1 MKIFTVLMLALTTMP
16 CFADNPSTMNQ
27 LNALVPNLLNQ
38 TDAIARQT
46 TNNLNT
52 QEEKQKANALS
63 AQENTTIIN
72 DNKNNVT
79 DDAKNTANQ
88 HLEKDKELAKS
99 LSGKKADAAA
109 AAESAAQ
116 PESDVDT
123 DAKKVE
129 EAKKKYEDAK
139 ANEQSMAN
147 KTLTALT
154 TAATGIGG
162 MELARGL
169 SEQKADKDAENSM
182 AAYIATMRCTYGDG
196 KQVKAGPDEIELPG
210 GNNQQLMNLRAEYFA
225 LAADLKERKTAL
237 GLKPGIE
244 SEEILDKA
252 ATGLYDDE
260 TKGIDSGAYASLY
273 RAQMLG
279 SDADQAKIDA
289 EQKASKNRVIAGAVV
304 GGVGVVGGIVGNSLI
319 NGKLGELIKNG
330 KNCDAMKEF
339 VKQEE
344 NALKSLKDCL
354 KNAGVKDTNKLTL
367 DSMNPLYPSLLSVN
381 AVNCK
386 TDLTT
391 AKDKNITDLF
401 NVSGKTNE
409 EIVKHMIDKLG
420 AVATG
425 KLLGVTISETVK
437 NQEITAATKKI
448 EEKATVRYQQFED
461 AQKKDEESGCK
472 LGVKTG
478 KISDTIKETLSS
490 QIQLPSAQ

>member
-1 MKIFTVLMLALTTMP
+1 MIMKRGFLLAILLCWPFVSMADDAQTEPFQAEINEYLANYGKINKQGVSPNAANKAQGTVDAAIRAAKQQPQCDDPT
-16 CFADNPSTMNQ
+16 
-27 LNALVPNLLNQ
+27 Q
-38 TDAIARQT
+38 TDTAAAKPNKDGRSE
-46 TNNLNT
+46 
-52 QEEKQKANALS
+52 EEKQQAL
-63 AQENTTIIN
+63 
-72 DNKNNVT
+72 
-79 DDAKNTANQ
+79 
-88 HLEKDKELAKS
+88 
-99 LSGKKADAAA
+99 ADA
-109 AAESAAQ
+109 
-116 PESDVDT
+116 T
-123 DAKKVE
+123 
-129 EAKKKYEDAK
+129 KKYEDAK
-139 ANEQSMAN
+139 ATEQSLAN
-147 KTLTALT
+147 RTLTAGAIAT
-154 TAATGIGG
+154 TGIGG
-162 MELARGL
+162 MELAMGL
-169 SEQKADKDAENSM
+169 SEQKADKDAANSM

-210 GNNQQLMNLRAEYFA
+210 GNSQELMNLRAEYFA
-225 LAADLKERKTAL
+225 LAQDLKERKTAL
-237 GLKPGIE
+237 GMQPGIE

-260 TKGIDSGAYASLY
+260 NVGIDSGAYASLY

-279 SDADQAKIDA
+279 SDADQEKIDA

-304 GGVGVVGGIVGNSLI
+304 GGVGVVGSMVGNSLI

-425 KLLGVTISETVK
+425 KLLGVTISETVQ
-437 NQEITAATKKI
+437 NHEITAATKKI

-478 KISDTIKETLSS
+478 KISDTIKEILSS
-490 QIQLPSAQ
+490 QIQLPSMQ